1 MHETKET
8 ASFLFEEEQVNFTIP
23 EDNNSEKEKKKKKEN
38 SRTL

>member
-8 ASFLFEEEQVNFTIP
+8 TSFVFEKEQVNFTIP
-23 EDNNSEKEKKKKKEN
+23 EDTNSEKGKKEEEN